1 MRPRKVFNVLKG
13 TKFWFITV
21 STVKE
26 FYSVDLGLSANSGC
40 GRKFRS
46 SFILR
51 TPYSY
56 CNLVNSIAVK
66 NVVQY
71 FYLGEPNTQP
81 TKAYLRSLRE
91 PNETVS

>member
-66 NVVQY
+66 KKPCLV
-71 FYLGEPNTQP
+71 L
-81 TKAYLRSLRE
+81 LSW
-91 PNETVS
+91 